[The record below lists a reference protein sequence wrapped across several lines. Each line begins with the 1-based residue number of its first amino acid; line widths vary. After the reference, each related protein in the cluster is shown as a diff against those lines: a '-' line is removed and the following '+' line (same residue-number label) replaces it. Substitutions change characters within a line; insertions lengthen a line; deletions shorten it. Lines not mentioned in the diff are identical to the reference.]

1 MEFSDQK
8 IEDNG
13 KWCMLKS
20 TIHLHLGFSTIA
32 SYLIILFSV
41 CLQEKS
47 SLQNV
52 CKKEAKHVV
61 SLMTCFRL
69 LMCLTWSTS
78 HRTCYHSSCTGYCS
92 QSLLWKKK
100 ILPLLIWSKGTDTPS
115 LVASCKPGS
124 RVKTGTAWLFQ
135 FPSAA
140 AGQVV
145 LVNGCGRPPWQVR
158 RTWPFPS
165 KSHLCCLGAVWA
177 SL

>member
-100 ILPLLIWSKGTDTPS
+100 ILPLLIWSKGTPRPWLPAAKQGAEWR
-115 LVASCKPGS
+115 LVQPGCFNFPQLQPDKS
-124 RVKTGTAWLFQ
+124 SWLMVVVARLDKSAELGL
-135 FPSAA
+135 FPA
-140 AGQVV
+140 
-145 LVNGCGRPPWQVR
+145 N
-158 RTWPFPS
+158 
-165 KSHLCCLGAVWA
+165 HCCLGAV
-177 SL
+177 